1 MRTAICALV
10 ILFGL
15 ATASYAGDNDAQ
27 QDQRWRKIE
36 IPQFNMNGY
45 TAKFGIDEQHT
56 WQTPDPSGRSDF
68 RQDKDQP
75 VFGLTFSRPLKD

>member
-1 MRTAICALV
+1 
-10 ILFGL
+10 
-15 ATASYAGDNDAQ
+15 
-27 QDQRWRKIE
+27 
-36 IPQFNMNGY
+36 MNGY

-56 WQTPDPSGRSDF
+56 WQTPDPGGRSDF